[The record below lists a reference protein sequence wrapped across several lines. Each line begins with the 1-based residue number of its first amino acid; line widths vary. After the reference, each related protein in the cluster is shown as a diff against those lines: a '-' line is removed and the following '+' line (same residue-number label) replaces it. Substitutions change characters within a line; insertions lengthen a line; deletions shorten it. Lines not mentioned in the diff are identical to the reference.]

1 MSKAAFTPVSDLSRN
16 KVIKHIQAIVS
27 KSEPDMAHIVR
38 GIGDDCAVIRVDGQ
52 TYLRLSTSETYVEGV
67 DFDLTYAPL
76 QHVGYK
82 LVSAALSDIYAMNG
96 QPESMLVNIALP
108 NKISTE
114 MINLLF
120 EGIGKA
126 AKVYSCPMVGG
137 DITASSS
144 GLVVSISVNGV
155 VHEDAV
161 TYRSGAAVNDALCVT
176 GDLGGAFAGLKI
188 LLREKRYWLDN
199 GAETNF
205 QPDLSDYEYVVRR
218 QLVPESRNDIITAFA
233 ELNIVPTAMID
244 ISKNLLQD
252 TMQLINAS
260 GVGVKLYSGAIP
272 IALETRA
279 VADEFEEDVDQYALQ
294 GGEDYELLFTMPE
307 KDVNILVEHFKDVVV
322 IGKIL
327 PKSKGMQMQ
336 TASGDTMH
344 FDTSQME

>member
-1 MSKAAFTPVSDLSRN
+1 MKKEEFTPVSDLSRY
-16 KVIKHIQAIVS
+16 KVIHNIKAIVS

-38 GIGDDCAVIRVDGQ
+38 GIGDDCAVVRTEGQ
-52 TYLRLSTSETYVEGV
+52 PFLRLSTSETYVEGV
-67 DFDLTYAPL
+67 DFDLTYSPL

-82 LVSAALSDIYAMNG
+82 LVSAAVSDIFAMNG
-96 QPESMLVNIALP
+96 SPESMLVNVALP
-108 NKISTE
+108 NKVSTE
-114 MINLLF
+114 MINMLF
-120 EGIGKA
+120 DGIGRA
-126 AKVYSCPMVGG
+126 AKAYNCPMVGG

-144 GLVVSISVNGV
+144 GLIISISINGL
-155 VHEDAV
+155 VHEDV
-161 TYRSGAAVNDALCVT
+161 ITYRSGASINDALCVT

-188 LLREKRYWLDN
+188 LLREKKFWMDN
-199 GAETNF
+199 GAQSNF

-218 QLVPESRNDIITAFA
+218 QLVPESRNDLIETLAKI
-233 ELNIVPTAMID
+233 NVVPTAMID

-252 TMQLINAS
+252 TMQLIHAS

-272 IALETRA
+272 VALETRA

-294 GGEDYELLFTMPE
+294 GGEDYELLFTLPE
-307 KDVNILVEHFKDVVV
+307 KDVNKLVEHFKDVVV

-336 TASGDTMH
+336 TSNGDTIH